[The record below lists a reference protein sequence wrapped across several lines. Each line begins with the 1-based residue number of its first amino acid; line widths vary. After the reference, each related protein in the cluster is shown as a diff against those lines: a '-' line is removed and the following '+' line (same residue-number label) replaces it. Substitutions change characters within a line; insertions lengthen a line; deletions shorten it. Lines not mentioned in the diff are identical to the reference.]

1 MISNAHFSGKSYFFD
16 KLKSLPHSAGG
27 ILRFLNA
34 KTKTPGS
41 DDPGVQFIKRLSLR
55 GSAYRAGASASA
67 AANAG
72 VSVDNVLAVTL
83 GNCVYRTSLSAS
95 AASDAIVRN
104 YVCHIDLP
112 PYKYVPASADERQR
126 QHTHSVPLCLYS
138 IVTYFQK
145 KSSAF

>member
-1 MISNAHFSGKSYFFD
+1 M
-16 KLKSLPHSAGG
+16 
-27 ILRFLNA
+27 RFLNA

-72 VSVDNVLAVTL
+72 VSVDNVLAVTFR
-83 GNCVYRTSLSAS
+83 NCLNGALSSAS